1 MLDDVFNA
9 WLIEVNSSPAM
20 DYSTPVTEKLVKQCL
35 EDVCKV
41 LVDYELAKTAKAKAK
56 VDTGEF
62 ELIFKASRMVEKP
75 LMTFGMNMELKGKKI
90 PDKLLGKW

>member
-1 MLDDVFNA
+1 
-9 WLIEVNSSPAM
+9 M
-20 DYSTPVTEKLVKQCL
+20 DYSTAVTEKLVKQCL

-41 LVDYELAKTAKAKAK
+41 LVDYERAKTAKAKAK

-90 PDKLLGKW
+90 PDKLLSKW

>member
-1 MLDDVFNA
+1 MIDDQFNA

-35 EDVCKV
+35 EDCCKV
-41 LVDYELAKTAKAKAK
+41 LLDYEIPKTAKGKAK
-56 VDTGEF
+56 VETGEF

-75 LMTFGMNMELKGKKI
+75 LMSFGMNMELKGKKI
-90 PDKLLGKW
+90 PDKLLNKW